1 MVLLAKQMPSDRGNM
16 LDGSNYELANSAFRV
31 SNQNSVTNEV
41 A

>member
-1 MVLLAKQMPSDRGNM
+1 M

-31 SNQNSVTNEV
+31 SNQNSVLIEV

>member
-1 MVLLAKQMPSDRGNM
+1 MFEI
-16 LDGSNYELANSAFRV
+16 DGSNYELANSAFRV